1 MSMRN
6 RAGRNRPA
14 IASAVTGVTV
24 ALGSWG
30 IDVLPASVPDSVT
43 GELHAAVVVAAGCV
57 GAIAGRW
64 AQRHPFSAQNPPERS
79 A

>member
-1 MSMRN
+1 MSVRD

-14 IASAVTGVTV
+14 IASAVTGVLA

-43 GELHAAVVVAAGCV
+43 GELHAAIVVAAGAA
-57 GAIAGRW
+57 GAAAGRW
-64 AQRHPFSAQNPPERS
+64 AQRSPFVPQQPSDRS